1 MATVLYILLAIGLI
15 GTLASLFTGL
25 FSMGRGG
32 EFNQRYGNK
41 LMRMRVYFQG
51 FTLVV
56 FVLLLLHLRG

>member
-1 MATVLYILLAIGLI
+1 MGTVLYILLAIGLI

-32 EFNQRYGNK
+32 EFTQRYGNK
-41 LMRMRVYFQG
+41 LMRMRVYSQG

>member
-1 MATVLYILLAIGLI
+1 MQTFLYILLAIGLI
-15 GTLASLFTGL
+15 GTLLSLFTGL

-51 FTLVV
+51 FTVIV
-56 FVLLLLHLRG
+56 FVLLLLQMRG